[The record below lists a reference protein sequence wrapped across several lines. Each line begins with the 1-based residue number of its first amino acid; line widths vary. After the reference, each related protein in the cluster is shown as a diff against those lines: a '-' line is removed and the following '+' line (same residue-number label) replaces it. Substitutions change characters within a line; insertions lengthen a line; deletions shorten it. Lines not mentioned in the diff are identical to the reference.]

1 MIGKELGSWILKNI
15 PELVDNS
22 TFLKIAERAEKVI
35 KPVIDSFNKKKTG
48 RNTIKNSKAI
58 KKILQNEIDNIY
70 KNGGDYE
77 KIPGVNKNIKK
88 LYVDALDIVGEK
100 KFYDTTSAKSTLKP
114 ETIKNYLSGTRDSK
128 EFNEATKEAMRMI
141 KKNRSKAEFDA
152 AEAKK
157 RYTEYYKPGGAHD
170 RFLMIKNIME
180 TEFKTINEATSD
192 MLDFVG
198 RKKPTGRDH
207 HNVSDILSLNLKK
220 SFWNNNKDIM
230 QKNEPELFN
239 FMDSEIKYNNND
251 LTKIKKLTK
260 KRQLRT
266 SYGTTPQSKFI
277 SNLAKNPKIK
287 RFFSEKVNSPD
298 YLQKHH
304 PLGKED
310 AYRLADNLDKKG
322 IAMRFRA
329 PTTITTKKRN
339 EKIAEEL
346 RKKIH
351 LTMLAKDRALEK
363 LMNSNQKELF
373 GTPNSKDIAN
383 VQGFSNRIEM
393 LSNTAKDFGIDFAI
407 PDSKGN
413 IKYYGGQYDNVLQ
426 LKESLK
432 DNTVPSAKDKKIL
445 PSYNQVRDLQK
456 GGLLDIEE
464 MLESD

>member
-77 KIPGVNKNIKK
+77 NIPGANKNIKK

-100 KFYDTTSAKSTLKP
+100 KFYDTTSAKSELKP
-114 ETIKNYLSGTRDSK
+114 ETVKNYLSGTRDSK
-128 EFNEATKEAMRMI
+128 EFNEATLEAMRMI

-157 RYTEYYKPGGAHD
+157 RYTEYYKPGGAND

-198 RKKPTGRDH
+198 RKKQTGRDH

-220 SFWNNNKDIM
+220 SFWNNNKDTM
-230 QKNEPELFN
+230 KKNEPELFN
-239 FMDSEIKYNNND
+239 FIDSEIKFNND
-251 LTKIKKLTK
+251 ASKKIQKLSK

-266 SYGTTPQSKFI
+266 SYGTTPQAKFI
-277 SNLAKNPKIK
+277 SSLAKNPKIK

-322 IAMRFRA
+322 IAIRFRS

-432 DNTVPSAKDKKIL
+432 DNTVPSSKDKKIL